1 MKEKQALIYWLDTT
15 GPWEYDEIVRL
26 TIIDI
31 NNDIFFDHVF
41 NTKLVDWWY
50 GELNGIKPEETYKE
64 QSFEKYKHKIQ
75 NIFNSANKLITFYG
89 STSFLQKQ
97 GVDLVN
103 IQIHDVADDFRVMGD
118 DTDTIDNLS
127 AYYGYDLPT
136 NIYERSGIDCAK
148 AVNFCY
154 KKMER
159 YRRAQEKQA
168 NKKHLV
174 IPSVFVF

>member
-1 MKEKQALIYWLDTT
+1 MSLLALLALRKT

-31 NNDIFFDHVF
+31 NNDVFFDHVF

-50 GELNGIKPEETYKE
+50 GELNSIKPEETYKE

-148 AVNFCY
+148 
-154 KKMER
+154 
-159 YRRAQEKQA
+159 
-168 NKKHLV
+168 
-174 IPSVFVF
+174 